1 MKTTSTIERDKPD
14 PQINVPI
21 QFFIDAVQ
29 NNYQRQ
35 LRFFLLLKLLYPSG
49 KSKLDNQELL
59 FIEYLDG
66 IASRKT
72 TLKYIERLRSLGW
85 IKKNQKTGYYIFV
98 SFDKIRENN
107 EWLNRLAYTIGF
119 HNYNKLKAVSGAVIY
134 GYLHKDFWRKV
145 RKKKSVQIKGCTYHF
160 LSSKFNFK
168 KVPAP
173 VSVYGVNEI
182 FDISTSTASRIKN
195 AAAKEQLISLK
206 KNFTELN
213 LNPIA
218 MHKYL
223 EYNDS
228 KHNLVYKGGKYVL
241 QGIDT
246 IFPLFYFRRR
256 KSLKP

>member
-1 MKTTSTIERDKPD
+1 MKTTSVKKSDLSN

-35 LRFFLLLKLLYPSG
+35 LRFYLLLKLLYPSG

-59 FIEYLDG
+59 FIGYLDK

-72 TLKYIERLRSLGW
+72 TLKYIERLMSLGW

-107 EWLNRLAYTIGF
+107 EWLNRLAFTIGF
-119 HNYNKLKAVSGAVIY
+119 HNFNKLKAVSGAVIY

-145 RKKKSVQIKGCTYHF
+145 KKKKSVQIKGCTYYF
-160 LSSKFNFK
+160 LSPKFDYTK
-168 KVPAP
+168 APAP
-173 VSVYGVNEI
+173 VSVYGLNKI
-182 FDISTSTASRIKN
+182 FNISTATASRIKN
-195 AAAKEQLISLK
+195 AAANEQLISLK
-206 KNFTELN
+206 KNYTVQHLN
-213 LNPIA
+213 AVA

-228 KHNLVYKGGKYVL
+228 KHNLVYKNGKYVL
-241 QGIDT
+241 QLIDT
-246 IFPLFYFRRR
+246 IFPLFYFSKR